1 MRVAFDIA
9 HYPIFR
15 DGDLFYP
22 GVASLLSIINCGGE
36 AVIFDSRG
44 DVPDRERRLIGKL
57 VTSFKGKI
65 FFARNA
71 EGTDMSII

>member
-9 HYPIFR
+9 SYPIFR

-22 GVASLLSIINCGGE
+22 GVASILSIINCGGE

-44 DVPDRERRLIGKL
+44 DVPDQEMKLIGKL
-57 VTSFKGKI
+57 VASFEGKV

>member
-9 HYPIFR
+9 NYPIFR

-22 GVASLLSIINCGGE
+22 GIASILSIINCGGE

-44 DVPDRERRLIGKL
+44 NVPDREMRLIEKL
-57 VTSFKGKI
+57 ITSFKGKI
-65 FFARNA
+65 FFAQNA